1 MAPTSRTRSW
11 SRFVGFRYGDV
22 PSLVIPLTTSPLLKD
37 MNRLRQVYDGDQTSG
52 TQVFESNL
60 DVIPC
65 HWRPGLIQIYLGC
78 ISHWRILLRYTSS
91 GSHFSDVSCLHASL
105 IFMPSNQWCV
115 SDVWHSHTY
124 PKKSI
129 SKTTTVNRISN
140 LTPMTRPINS
150 SLMCAL
156 LAFWKLSYSYA
167 NLWMFSMEQRLHQ
180 SWMSFAF
187 MWWNDLVSNAWHFN

>member
-115 SDVWHSHTY
+115 WCVAFSHLSQ
-124 PKKSI
+124 K
-129 SKTTTVNRISN
+129 
-140 LTPMTRPINS
+140 INIKDNN
-150 SLMCAL
+150 SLSHL
-156 LAFWKLSYSYA
+156 
-167 NLWMFSMEQRLHQ
+167 
-180 SWMSFAF
+180 
-187 MWWNDLVSNAWHFN
+187 